1 MIKIWKFSLSILCV
15 MSLLLCGCQVQPDP
29 EHTTGTEAT
38 APVIQG
44 LPTPEH
50 PGNALVPYD
59 PAREIY
65 FYGCEHVNSTIYLED
80 SLDNSLYFYVISKKP
95 LNKDSIQV
103 SLPITN
109 SYTFMVSDWSE
120 DSNLRETFYTGL
132 EEGQEY
138 GTVASD
144 SWLPYYVYQNYVGV
158 DFEQLGAKWQTYLDE
173 VQKRSDAGE
182 MSASETEMAA
192 LNEFVTMR
200 DAALEG
206 FKALKGD
213 ETREFYL
220 YSILIQFSRD
230 NENAVEEVVTE
241 LTVTIDGTQF
251 TPFTGEIHLIPSARP
266 VHYEKRISMMFSMMN
281 TRGTGLYGD
290 GIGRLF
296 THSFTAEEDITLM
309 EYMVWEEQF
318 AVLDLIVTIS
328 SNTGYSVDFYWD
340 GSSPIDVGTGDRVS
354 VTAIFHNPNMENF
367 SYYQKMHSELVY
379 AVGDQLYSAV
389 TEMSCSSTI
398 TTNLHELYA
407 IIFDGVDMEHY
418 YRDYYYPT
426 SEDWRAEYPK

>member
-1 MIKIWKFSLSILCV
+1 MFKRWKFSLSILCL

-29 EHTTGTEAT
+29 KQTTGTEAT

-44 LPTPEH
+44 LPMPEH

-59 PAREIY
+59 SAREIY
-65 FYGCEHVNSTIYLED
+65 FYGCENVNSTIYLED

-103 SLPITN
+103 SLPIAN
-109 SYTFMVSDWSE
+109 SYTFMVSDWGE
-120 DSNLRETFYTGL
+120 HSNLRETFYTGL

-138 GTVASD
+138 GTVSSD
-144 SWLPYYVYQNYVGV
+144 SWLPYYVYQNYIGV
-158 DFEQLGAKWQTYLDE
+158 DFELLGAKWQSYLDE

-182 MSASETEMAA
+182 TVASEAEMAT
-192 LNEFVTMR
+192 LNEFETMR
-200 DAALEG
+200 DAALES
-206 FKALKGD
+206 FKALKAD
-213 ETREFYL
+213 ETREFYV
-220 YSILIQFSRD
+220 YSVLILFSRD
-230 NENAVEEVVTE
+230 TENAVEEVVTE
-241 LTVTIDGTQF
+241 LTVTIEGTQY

-266 VHYEKRISMMFSMMN
+266 IRYEKRTSMLFSMMN
-281 TRGTGLYGD
+281 TRGTGLYAD

-309 EYMVWEEQF
+309 EYSVWDEQF
-318 AVLDLIVTIS
+318 SVLDLIVTIS

-340 GSSPIDVGTGDRVS
+340 GSSPIDVGIGDRVS
-354 VTAIFHNPNMENF
+354 VMAIIHNPNMENF
-367 SYYQKMHSELVY
+367 SYYQKMHAELVY
-379 AVGDQLYSAV
+379 SVGEQLYSAV

-398 TTNLHELYA
+398 TMNLHELYA

-426 SEDWRAEYPK
+426 SEDWRTEYQK